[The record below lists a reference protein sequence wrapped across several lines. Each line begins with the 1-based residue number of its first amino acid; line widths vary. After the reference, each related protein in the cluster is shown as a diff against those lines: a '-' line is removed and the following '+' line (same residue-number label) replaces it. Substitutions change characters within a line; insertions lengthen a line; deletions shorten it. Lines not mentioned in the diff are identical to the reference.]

1 MNKHIAVIGAG
12 IAGASCARALTE
24 AGVSVSVFEKAR
36 GPGGRMAT
44 RRDESDGVKV
54 QFDHGAP
61 YFSAFSDDMRAR
73 VDEWSERGLCAPWD
87 ASFEMIGAS
96 GSASI
101 APGEHYVGLPRM
113 SGIVRDLLEKTDLHT
128 KTHIAHVRPGSSG
141 VTLFTDDSELGAF
154 DAAVIAT
161 PAPQAA
167 PLLEELAPELAARA
181 AKVAMDPTWSVMVA
195 FEQPLGLP
203 YGAAY
208 VGHSPV
214 FFIACDGG
222 KPSRPG
228 AECWVLLSTAEWA
241 EQHIEAGRDAVADAL
256 LTALWKTTGLSP
268 REPFHRAAHRWRY
281 ARVHKPIAEPYF
293 WDPGH
298 AVGAC
303 GDWFRLGSAEGAYVS
318 GLHLAREILK
328 D

>member
-1 MNKHIAVIGAG
+1 MSKHIAVIGAG
-12 IAGASCARALTE
+12 IAGASCARALVE
-24 AGVSVSVFEKAR
+24 NGVSVSVFEKAR

-44 RRDESDGVKV
+44 RRGESEGVKV

-87 ASFEMIGAS
+87 ASFEMLGAS
-96 GSASI
+96 GSASV

-113 SGIVRDLLEKTDLHT
+113 SVIVRDLLEGTELHT
-128 KTHIAHVRPGSSG
+128 RTLITHVRPNADG
-141 VTLFTDDSELGAF
+141 VTLATDNAEVGSF
-154 DAAVIAT
+154 DATVIAT

-167 PLLEELAPELAARA
+167 PLLNEIAPELAARA
-181 AKVAMDPTWSVMVA
+181 ANVAMDPTWSVMVA

-214 FFIACDGG
+214 FFIARDGG
-222 KPSRPG
+222 KPARPG
-228 AECWVLLSTAEWA
+228 AECWVLLSTPEWA
-241 EQHIEAGRDAVADAL
+241 EDHLEEEPASVADEL
-256 LTALWKTTGLSP
+256 LAALWQTTGLAA
-268 REPFHRAAHRWRY
+268 RAPFHRAAHRWRF